1 MLKRLV
7 AGGLGLGVAVWAGVA
22 GVDNTTRDEA
32 GQITVQGDLGAFV
45 TQLGDCINDLPE
57 ASPEEIYEVTSVTGV
72 PCDQPHH
79 WQVIH
84 KGEITL
90 EEFSESGVLRESEDI
105 CTAALESIFDSFDDS
120 DIDRITVFEN
130 AYSNYLFPVA
140 ESWAEG
146 DRTVDCML
154 GSDEETYTE
163 SFLG

>member
-7 AGGLGLGVAVWAGVA
+7 VGGLGLGGAAWAGIA
-22 GVDNTTRDEA
+22 GVDSTTRDDA
-32 GQITVQGDLGAFV
+32 GQITVQGELGVFV
-45 TQLGDCINDLPE
+45 TQLGDCINDMPE
-57 ASPEEIYEVTSVTGV
+57 SAAEEIYEVSTITGV

-90 EEFSESGVLRESEDI
+90 DEFSESGVLRETQILCD
-105 CTAALESIFDSFDDS
+105 AALERIFDSFDES
-120 DIDRITVFEN
+120 DLERASLFKNSYD
-130 AYSNYLFPVA
+130 NYFFPLA

-146 DRTVDCML
+146 DRTVDCL
-154 GSDEETYTE
+154 IGSDDETYTE

>member
-7 AGGLGLGVAVWAGVA
+7 VGGLGLGVAAWAGIA
-22 GVDNTTRDEA
+22 GVYSTTRDDA
-32 GQITVQGDLGAFV
+32 GQITVQGELGVFV
-45 TQLGDCINDLPE
+45 TQLGDCVNDVPDGT
-57 ASPEEIYEVTSVTGV
+57 AVEVSTLTGV

-79 WQVIH
+79 WQLIH